1 MSSKSICMIL
11 HEIAGGLRILSR
23 CLGSNATSS
32 SQPLGL
38 HLFPLFIY
46 PFYQGHHPTI
56 FDEIITFS
64 CQLSI
69 ICFEKSMILIV
80 NITRSGL
87 YSQDLKDAMA
97 PLEMNRFFLM
107 QGLTLLCLNAGSAPL
122 KTVNIGI
129 VFTSNQTI
137 CIYLPGGAPLRWTTS
152 K

>member
-1 MSSKSICMIL
+1 
-11 HEIAGGLRILSR
+11 
-23 CLGSNATSS
+23 
-32 SQPLGL
+32 
-38 HLFPLFIY
+38 
-46 PFYQGHHPTI
+46 
-56 FDEIITFS
+56 
-64 CQLSI
+64 
-69 ICFEKSMILIV
+69 MILIV

-97 PLEMNRFFLM
+97 PLEMNRF
-107 QGLTLLCLNAGSAPL
+107 TLLCLNAGSAPL